1 MMESKALLLATL
13 CLLAACLAVSGAN
26 DTDRPNRRYK
36 RKYGMCPP
44 KFTSISNE
52 CYYISPNKLNW
63 LDAYFECKDHNSKLA
78 EPMMYEDK
86 VLRRTLQKMGLR
98 EDLWIGGNYNW
109 KLKKWQWG
117 HNGREIEYQSFS
129 QMVPRSSQDLT
140 FHCALLKADIKFR
153 WSAAACTD
161 KMNYICQHRMPLV
174 SEMGRSLVYE
184 KWNKTYP
191 NERANEKLVYIVSEG
206 NNRTQSEYGKPRL
219 YNSVKRVMQSNPS
232 IRPAHRRRANR
243 PKKPVAA
250 PTAADR
256 RTYIPPE
263 VVGRKQH
270 LAQYAPDASNDI
282 NTIDNGHR
290 NGGGGGGW
298 GGSYHS
304 AARFN
309 VDFSPRNGKTRE
321 PSFPRGHRM
330 RTGEEHHRLPHQHR
344 HQPGAHKPT
353 KRTQQYYVPAY
364 PPTTTTSAAPPTTTT
379 TTTSTTTTTT
389 TTPPP
394 PTTRPTAARQPSA
407 HHTTR
412 YANRS
417 MTSQEK
423 QASRDFLRKR
433 LQKLTPEEQQAFFQT
448 RAMRKKLKEQKLLKL
463 KLERA
468 NEVVP

>member
-26 DTDRPNRRYK
+26 DTDQPNRRYK

-243 PKKPVAA
+243 PKKPVTA

-290 NGGGGGGW
+290 NGGGGGW

-321 PSFPRGHRM
+321 ASFPRGHRM

-353 KRTQQYYVPAY
+353 KRTQQYY
-364 PPTTTTSAAPPTTTT
+364 
-379 TTTSTTTTTT
+379 
-389 TTPPP
+389 
-394 PTTRPTAARQPSA
+394 
-407 HHTTR
+407 
-412 YANRS
+412 
-417 MTSQEK
+417 EK